1 MERQAAYRAEVI
13 RIMDAGMAR
22 MCPIP
27 RANAEM
33 IAAAKFLE
41 HCPHCGEP
49 HKGQH
54 HAECPTREM

>member
-1 MERQAAYRAEVI
+1 MERQAAYNAEVI
-13 RIMDAGMAR
+13 RIMDVGMAR

-33 IAAAKFLE
+33 LAATKFWPDL
-41 HCPHCGEP
+41 CPHCGE
-49 HKGQH
+49 KNTAH